1 MSRIL
6 VVDDEANVLAG
17 FQKLLATRG
26 HEMVSAGSAD
36 AAFALL
42 EDKQPQAVV
51 LDICMPG
58 MNGLDALERIKQGRA
73 RLPVIIMTGQGTMET
88 AIEATKRGAFDYQL
102 KPFKPP
108 EMLAAIERALQAA
121 RAMEREVTLDPATV
135 PPGADA
141 IVGQS
146 PAMQAVYKAIGRV
159 AATDATV
166 LIRGE
171 SGTGKELVARAIY
184 QHSRRADRAYYI
196 VNCVAIPE
204 ALLESEL
211 FGFERGAFTGAY
223 DQRIGKLEQA
233 HGGTVLLDEI
243 GDVSGAIQAKLLRVL
258 QEKTLQRIGANE
270 TIRADVRVLAATNRD
285 LEQAIADGEFREDL
299 FHRLNVV
306 TIWLPP
312 LRERRD
318 DLEKLTR
325 FFLQR
330 FAREL
335 RMPEPLLTEDA
346 MALIRAHHWPGN
358 VRELEHCI
366 HRAMIFTAG
375 HPIGVD
381 DIRSALAGQGYGQ
394 PARLDATDQTIRQ
407 LAQRFLSESK
417 SAQAYDEL
425 MGKLER
431 GLIQE
436 ALDLAEGNLSK
447 AAKLLGMP
455 RATLFD
461 KAQRHG
467 LRAADPAP

>member
-6 VVDDEANVLAG
+6 VVDDEANVLAA
-17 FQKLLATRG
+17 FEKLLATRG
-26 HEMVSAGSAD
+26 HEIVGAANAE

-42 EDKQPQAVV
+42 DEKQPQAVV

-58 MNGLDALERIKQGRA
+58 LNGLDALQRIKQGRA
-73 RLPVIIMTGQGTMET
+73 RLPVIIMTGKGTMET

-102 KPFKPP
+102 KPFKPT
-108 EMLAAIERALQAA
+108 EMLSAIDRALQAG

-171 SGTGKELVARAIY
+171 SGTGKELVARAVY
-184 QHSRRADRAYYI
+184 QHSRRAAQPYYI

-270 TIRADVRVLAATNRD
+270 TIRADVRVLAATNRN
-285 LEQAIADGEFREDL
+285 LEQAIADGQFREDL

-312 LRERRD
+312 LRERRE
-318 DLEKLTR
+318 DLDKLVK

-335 RMPEPLLTEDA
+335 QMAEPPLTDEA
-346 MALIRAHHWPGN
+346 MELIRNHPWPGN

-375 HPIGVD
+375 HAIDID
-381 DIRSALAGQGYGQ
+381 DIRSALGGQTFGE
-394 PARLDATDQTIRQ
+394 PPRPDATDQTIRQ
-407 LAQRFLSESK
+407 LAQRFLSES
-417 SAQAYDEL
+417 SSPQAYDEL

-431 GLIQE
+431 GLIRE
-436 ALDLAEGNLSK
+436 AIERADGNLSK

-467 LRAADPAP
+467 LWAVEPLA